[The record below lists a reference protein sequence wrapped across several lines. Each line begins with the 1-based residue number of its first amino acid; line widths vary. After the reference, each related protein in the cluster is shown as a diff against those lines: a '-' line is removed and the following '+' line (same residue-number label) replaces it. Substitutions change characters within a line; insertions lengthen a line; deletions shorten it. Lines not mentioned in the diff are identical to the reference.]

1 MLTEISQVFRFSTS
15 KNESLFLQ
23 RKNPRKI
30 SWTVPYRRLHKKGI
44 TEEIAKKR
52 SRKTV
57 KHQRGI
63 VGADMASIMAKRNQ
77 SAQVRTAQRTAAIQ
91 KAKSEKKEKEAK
103 KPKVQF
109 RCLPHRA
116 ACVESTCEGLPTS
129 RRWGIQ
135 NFKAAGEGWKRWPL
149 MYGPAF
155 LDSPHALSICTP
167 THHAKHIRLYKRR
180 LIIRIF
186 VRFGEH

>member
-1 MLTEISQVFRFSTS
+1 MHPASRLSKRHTIDITSQVFRFSTS

-57 KHQRGI
+57 KHQRGV
-63 VGADMASIMAKRNQ
+63 VGADMASITAKRNQ
-77 SAQVRTAQRTAAIQ
+77 STQVRTAQRAAAIQ

-103 KPKVQF
+103 KTKVQF
-109 RCLPHRA
+109 HFPPRRSGCTK
-116 ACVESTCEGLPTS
+116 STCEGLPTPGHDS
-129 RRWGIQ
+129 TQ
-135 NFKAAGEGWKRWPL
+135 DLEAAGKGRKEWSL
-149 MYGPAF
+149 VVFAI
-155 LDSPHALSICTP
+155 LDPYAVSPCTC
-167 THHAKHIRLYKRR
+167 TREDR
-180 LIIRIF
+180 
-186 VRFGEH
+186 

>member
-1 MLTEISQVFRFSTS
+1 MKVEIDNFSQYRIYPSKGRLFVRGDSKVFRFSTS

-63 VGADMASIMAKRNQ
+63 VGADMAAIIEKRNQ

-91 KAKSEKKEKEAK
+91 KAKAEKKDKDAK
-103 KPKVQF
+103 KTK
-109 RCLPHRA
+109 
-116 ACVESTCEGLPTS
+116 TS
-129 RRWGIQ
+129 RPQTTTAPKISKQ
-135 NFKAAGEGWKRWPL
+135 Q
-149 MYGPAF
+149 
-155 LDSPHALSICTP
+155 
-167 THHAKHIRLYKRR
+167 AKGGKGGR
-180 LIIRIF
+180 
-186 VRFGEH
+186 